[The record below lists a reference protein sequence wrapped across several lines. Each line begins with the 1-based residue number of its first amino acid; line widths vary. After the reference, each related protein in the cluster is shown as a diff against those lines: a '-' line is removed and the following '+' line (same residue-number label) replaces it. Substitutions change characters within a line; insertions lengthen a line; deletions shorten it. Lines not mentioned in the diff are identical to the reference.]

1 MSGTAG
7 MNPAARFMRTI
18 LLQLDTDSQPSVF
31 DRVVALDAGADEV
44 LSYGGVTPAQV
55 RDLVQGAIF
64 TRAPGDLKRTAV
76 FIGGSD
82 LDAGEALLREA
93 RKHLLPQIGLTVSL
107 MLDAR
112 GANTTAAAVLRA
124 ARQQIQLRGAAALVL
139 GTGPVGRRVARLL
152 AGHGAEVRVGS
163 ERREL
168 AEQAC
173 AALRERVPGAKLEPA
188 ETATL
193 EQVRVALADRALVV
207 AAGPQGV
214 TVLPGAA
221 WSVAQ
226 RLKVA
231 IDLNAV
237 PPAGIEDVQV
247 GDKAT
252 ERDGVICFGA
262 FGVGGGKMKIHRA
275 AIERLFERND
285 LVLDAEELDAMGQ
298 VVK

>member
-1 MSGTAG
+1 
-7 MNPAARFMRTI
+7 MRTI
-18 LLQLDTDSQPSVF
+18 LLQLDTDPQPSVF
-31 DRVVALDAGADEV
+31 DRIVALDAGADLV

-55 RDLVQGAIF
+55 RDLVQGALF

-82 LDAGEALLREA
+82 LAGGEAILEEA
-93 RKHLLPQIGLTVSL
+93 RKHLLPQLGLTVSL

-112 GANTTAAAVLRA
+112 GANTTAAAVARA
-124 ARQQIQLRGAAALVL
+124 ARRQMDLRQAPALVL
-139 GTGPVGRRVARLL
+139 GTGPVGQRVARLL

-163 ERREL
+163 ERRQL
-168 AEQAC
+168 AETAC
-173 AALRERVPGAKLEPA
+173 AALRDRVPDARPEPA
-188 ETATL
+188 ETASL
-193 EQVRVALADRALVV
+193 EQVRAALADRTLVV

-221 WSVAQ
+221 WTVAQ

-237 PPAGIEDVQV
+237 PPLGIADVQV
-247 GDKAT
+247 GDKGA
-252 ERDGVICFGA
+252 ERDGVICYGA

-275 AIERLFERND
+275 AIARLFERND
-285 LVLDAEELDAMGQ
+285 WLLDVEELNALGQ
-298 VVK
+298 ALK